1 MVSYLKKINKKYC
14 IIEEKDPG
22 SCLGFDKSST
32 NRPKY
37 KWVGNSALNSLDF
50 TKQNVNGLADGTCF
64 QFFPNWP

>member
-37 KWVGNSALNSLDF
+37 KWVGNSA
-50 TKQNVNGLADGTCF
+50 
-64 QFFPNWP
+64 